1 MKRIIVISIGI
12 IFSLSGAQIK
22 KADAPLWQAIK
33 NREYQKVKRLVAEG
47 TPYRDVVKTLV
58 QECKA
63 EEEKILTCPV
73 PSMKVEEIT
82 HALQAITQGA
92 QTAQVWKLM
101 RNNNVTEIRK
111 LFAQNKV
118 GDLTIRHKGQTLLHW
133 AARHGYLDIAEQCIK
148 RAIPVDVADDE
159 GITPLL
165 RAVQYGNIKMVQL
178 LLAQGA
184 DINTQDHD
192 GLTALMWAVYHGYEA
207 LSKWF
212 IDKGANLQLRN
223 VCGMTALAMAVEFEK
238 YTIAQL
244 LLRHGA
250 DLAELTPEMRK
261 AFTQSQ
267 RQQARKS
274 KACALVPIEEEKIE
288 EEKKKEIIW

>member
-1 MKRIIVISIGI
+1 MKRIIGICLSI
-12 IFSLSGAQIK
+12 IFPLSCAQIK
-22 KADAPLWQAIK
+22 KADTPLWQAIK
-33 NREYQKVKRLVAEG
+33 SQEYQEVKRLVAQG

-63 EEEKILTCPV
+63 EEEKILSCPV
-73 PSMKVEEIT
+73 PNMKIEEIT

-92 QTAQVWKLM
+92 QTAHLWKLM
-101 RNNNVTEIRK
+101 ADNNVTEVRK
-111 LFAQNKV
+111 LFSQNKV
-118 GDLTIRHKGQTLLHW
+118 GDLTIRYHGHTPLLW

-148 RAIPVDVADDE
+148 RGVPVDAADNE

-165 RAVQYGNIKMVQL
+165 RAVQYGKIKMVQL

-184 DINTQDHD
+184 DINIQDHD
-192 GLTALMWAVYHGYEA
+192 GLTPLMWAIYHGYEA
-207 LSKWF
+207 LAKWF
-212 IDKGANLQLRN
+212 IDNGADLHLKN

-244 LLRHGA
+244 LISHGA

-261 AFTQSQ
+261 ALNQGKRQ
-267 RQQARKS
+267 RVRKS
-274 KACALVPIEEEKIE
+274 KAGALVPIEEEKIE
-288 EEKKKEIIW
+288 EEEKTAVIQ